1 METEKLQSAINDALK
16 ARRVTMGR
24 LWLGTVAFTVGIMGL
39 IMGGLYWSYNPLV
52 YWVVSFGAMLLIGLG
67 LFLVSTC

>member
-1 METEKLQSAINDALK
+1 MESQKLQSAVNDALK

-24 LWLGTVAFTVGIMGL
+24 LWLGTVSFTIGIIGL
-39 IMGGLYWSYNPLV
+39 IMGGLYWSFNPLA
-52 YWVVSFGAMLLIGLG
+52 YWVISFGAMILIGLG